1 MKITILIHIV
11 VVVDYYQEKMQV
23 KYKIEGC
30 FNLSVW
36 ALSFVRP
43 NIPFAPLKQIGRY

>member
-36 ALSFVRP
+36 ALILCAPGYSFGTP
-43 NIPFAPLKQIGRY
+43 QTN